1 MGGKAGKAGQTEV
14 TLKQTYLSA
23 LPVDSLLRIEH
34 QRALA
39 FLCGGGL
46 RVVCGTGGLRIGW
59 FAGQTEQPP
68 LPGDGP
74 ILKWSRLEWL
84 WLQNENERDG

>member
-1 MGGKAGKAGQTEV
+1 M

-46 RVVCGTGGLRIGW
+46 RVVCGTNGTTTITRRRSNSQMVQ
-59 FAGQTEQPP
+59 AGVALVT
-68 LPGDGP
+68 
-74 ILKWSRLEWL
+74 KRK
-84 WLQNENERDG
+84 